1 MFKRFTSLFVGLA
14 AMASAISCSET
25 TKEETA
31 DILVISKENVA
42 FPMGG
47 GTAKIAVAS
56 ISEWQYS
63 ISDPSWVSAENS
75 GESLTLTVPEN
86 TSGAERK
93 AKVTLSSATSSK
105 DIEIT
110 QSWSG
115 AIPNLTVNAPESIEL
130 DSEGESFSFT
140 VESAGEWT
148 VSSSA
153 DWLSISKDGNTVSI
167 SAPVNAEDHRT
178 AALTVTA
185 TAGNDTQAATIN
197 VEQQSRNENTYYN
210 MLGYYGL
217 RANDWYINTAA
228 VGEAGIGAFCTIEE
242 KEYRKSFIIK
252 DLFANGTE
260 VSATYDSRSKKMSI
274 DLGALCLTREMSTT
288 LTYYYYLVQM
298 SLSGGKFHSGTLTG
312 TFGTAYNDIAKEQR
326 GAILL
331 SGFADGY
338 SELGL
343 IVMPSNT
350 KQYSMIQD
358 MYYASGE
365 MYLVKC
371 DKTDAE

>member
-1 MFKRFTSLFVGLA
+1 M
-14 AMASAISCSET
+14 
-25 TKEETA
+25 
-31 DILVISKENVA
+31 
-42 FPMGG
+42 
-47 GTAKIAVAS
+47 
-56 ISEWQYS
+56 
-63 ISDPSWVSAENS
+63 
-75 GESLTLTVPEN
+75 
-86 TSGAERK
+86 
-93 AKVTLSSATSSK
+93 
-105 DIEIT
+105 
-110 QSWSG
+110 
-115 AIPNLTVNAPESIEL
+115 NAPENVEL

-274 DLGALCLTREMSTT
+274 DLGALC
-288 LTYYYYLVQM
+288 V
-298 SLSGGKFHSGTLTG
+298 
-312 TFGTAYNDIAKEQR
+312 IA
-326 GAILL
+326 
-331 SGFADGY
+331 
-338 SELGL
+338 
-343 IVMPSNT
+343 
-350 KQYSMIQD
+350 
-358 MYYASGE
+358 ASGE
-365 MYLVKC
+365 EDGQQVVHPGRPLHRGEYLHRAGVVVQE
-371 DKTDAE
+371 AIRHGRVVVPVRAQQGERRPVVPVPPLYRQALP